1 MKKKEYFSIN
11 KLIISPILFILFTNA
26 GCIYDKPEILPSAC
40 DTAIVTFSGVVKP
53 ILTTHCVACHSGP
66 NAPLSINLDNY
77 TGVKS
82 VASNGKLLGAITHS
96 SGFSPMPQNAA
107 KLIDCNILKIRKW
120 ITEGAPNN

>member
-1 MKKKEYFSIN
+1 MKKKEFFLN
-11 KLIISPILFILFTNA
+11 NLLISSVLFILFTNV
-26 GCIYDKPEILPSAC
+26 GCKYDKPEILPSAC

-53 ILTTHCVACHSGP
+53 IITAHCIACHSGP
-66 NAPLSINLDNY
+66 NAPLSIKLDNY
-77 TGVKS
+77 TGVKT

-107 KLIDCNILKIRKW
+107 KLSDCNILKIRKW